1 MLGNNKISA
10 EEIIAVSGIE
20 KEQNMFKTS
29 MRKATIKIK
38 ENPYVAEVKI
48 TRNLDGVIDI
58 HVTERVA
65 TLMMQV
71 DNEYVYIN
79 NQGYILEISEIPL
92 EIPILVG
99 IKTADLNLGN
109 RLEREDLIKL
119 DTVIK
124 IIAAASN
131 NNIANLITTIDVS
144 NNKEYILNLETEQKV
159 VHFGDDSKINQKI
172 LWIVSILEQEIGI
185 PGEIFLENVD
195 KVVFREK
202 V

>member
-1 MLGNNKISA
+1 VLGNNKISA